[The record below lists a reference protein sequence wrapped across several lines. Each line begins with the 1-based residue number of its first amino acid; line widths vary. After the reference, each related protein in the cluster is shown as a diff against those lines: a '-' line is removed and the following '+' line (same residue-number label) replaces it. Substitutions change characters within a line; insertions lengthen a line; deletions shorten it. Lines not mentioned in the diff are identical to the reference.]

1 MSKAFDKFLHEYN
14 ADGREK
20 LDGYTLPNFD
30 EFSPNEKIQAIALL
44 KNEVIDNGW
53 GIEAL
58 AYLDNAV
65 AVDALETVIKT
76 WSQER
81 ISKAFVIFY
90 WLYKLTNDE
99 VFAKKFCECR
109 QYLNAENFHDDVLG
123 FYVYASR
130 ISSAQ
135 PINKLLR
142 AAVFTE
148 TERLPLGVAVKAL
161 LENHGLHFE
170 NPATKSEYLSKRKF
184 LMDGTENE
192 KQDVLQQ
199 LV

>member
-1 MSKAFDKFLHEYN
+1 MWDYFSKFLQEHH
-14 ADGREK
+14 AHGRDK
-20 LDGYTLPNFD
+20 LDGYTLTNFD
-30 EFSPNEKIQAIALL
+30 ELSLDERIQAIALL
-44 KNEVIDNGW
+44 KNEVIENGR

-81 ISKAFVIFY
+81 ISKAFFIFY
-90 WLYKLTNDE
+90 WLYKLTNQE
-99 VFAKKFCECR
+99 VFAGKFCECR
-109 QYLNAENFHDDVLG
+109 QHLNSENFHDDVLG
-123 FYVYASR
+123 FYVYAGR

-135 PINKLLR
+135 PVNELLR

-192 KQDVLQQ
+192 KQSVLQQ